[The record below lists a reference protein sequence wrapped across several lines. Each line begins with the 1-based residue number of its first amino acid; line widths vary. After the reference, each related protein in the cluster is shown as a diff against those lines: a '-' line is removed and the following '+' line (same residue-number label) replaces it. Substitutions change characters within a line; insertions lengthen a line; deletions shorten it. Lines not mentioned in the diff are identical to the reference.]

1 MAKFQSWIAMQKR
14 TMENTAKKHTERKT
28 TSLNLKL
35 DRRLAAYIAAGSAA
49 GVGLLALA
57 QPAEAEIVYT
67 ATYTRIHDGGP
78 NTLLDL
84 NNDGIADFEFNHYSS
99 SVRWLYIYGATN
111 RNSIFQA
118 QQGWA
123 ADLFEGILIGPKRQF
138 GGSQLMAVSYN
149 GITLGDWNHVQNR
162 YLGLRFQIDG
172 KTHYGWARITVRG
185 NGGYDAIITGY
196 AYETV
201 PDRPIVSGQTTGTYS
216 GDDDLDASASSS
228 ATDLG
233 TLALGAALKK

>member
-1 MAKFQSWIAMQKR
+1 
-14 TMENTAKKHTERKT
+14 METAAKKPVARKT
-28 TSLNLKL
+28 TSLKGKL
-35 DRRLAAYIAAGSAA
+35 DSMLAAYIAAGSAA

-99 SVRWLYIYGATN
+99 SVKWLYVYGETKGN
-111 RNSIFQA
+111 GIQS
-118 QQGWA
+118 QQGLA
-123 ADLFEGILIGPKRQF
+123 PDLFKGILIGPKRQF
-138 GGSQLMAVSYN
+138 GASLKMAESYN
-149 GITLGDWNHVQNR
+149 GVTRGDWNHVQNR
-162 YLGLRFQIDG
+162 YLGLRFKIDG
-172 KTHYGWARITVRG
+172 ETHYGWARITVRG

-201 PDRPIVSGQTTGTYS
+201 PDRPIVSGQTAGTYS
-216 GDDDLDASASSS
+216 GDDDPDASAPSPG
-228 ATDLG
+228 TDLG
-233 TLALGAALKK
+233 TLALGAAAKK

>member
-1 MAKFQSWIAMQKR
+1 MAKFQSWIAMQKL
-14 TMENTAKKHTERKT
+14 TIENAAKKPTRRKT
-28 TSLNLKL
+28 TSLNRSL
-35 DRRLAAYIAAGSAA
+35 DRRLAAYIASGSAV
-49 GVGLLALA
+49 GVGVLVLA

-67 ATYTRIHDGGP
+67 ATHTRIHEGDP

-99 SVRWLYIYGATN
+99 SVRWLYIFGATN
-111 RNSIFQA
+111 SNSILLV
-118 QQGWA
+118 QGWA
-123 ADLFEGILIGPKRQF
+123 ADLVKGILIGPKRQF
-138 GGSQLMAVSYN
+138 SGSPQLMAESYA
-149 GITLGDWNHVQNR
+149 GTTLGDWNRVQNR

-216 GDDDLDASASSS
+216 GDDLNASASSP

-233 TLALGAALKK
+233 TLALGAAAKK